1 MDIIAKNEGI
11 RLNLYHLAQLFFHED
26 AEKFS
31 VFSAEEKETVFVELK
46 KDGIIQK
53 GEAKKDRFLHKEDAR
68 AANAALGKAFVI
80 AAKKFTTYL
89 PPYGNLF
96 GVRPV
101 KVPLFY
107 LKNGFSREEVF
118 TILKNE
124 FFVSDEKAYL
134 LISLAETESLF
145 RGKFSGEDGMLYL
158 SIPFCPSRCRY
169 CSFISSSA
177 PDHLK
182 LIPDYIK
189 LLKEEIL
196 LTANVFSSAKKR
208 LRAVYMGGGTPG
220 ILSAKEMEEVLS
232 VVKKSFDF
240 SFCEEFCVEIGRP
253 DTVSEEKLSVLK
265 KMGVDRI
272 SINPQTTND
281 ETLCRIGRN
290 HSAKEFFSAMELA
303 KEKDFP
309 SINCDLIAGL
319 EGEMPEDF
327 LSSLSKVLSLKPQ
340 EITIH
345 ALCKKRSA
353 TDQNAPTFAPLWN
366 EAMTK
371 AHKTCIN
378 EGFTPYY
385 LYRQKNAVADLENT
399 GFSKK
404 EKFGIYNL
412 AMMEDVC
419 DIFACGAGGI
429 SKILP
434 KKEGD
439 RILRFAGFKYPYEYL
454 AGKEKIKN
462 RLDKIE
468 LVL

>member
-1 MDIIAKNEGI
+1 MDIRAKNEGV
-11 RLNLYHLAQLFFHED
+11 RLNLFHLSQLFFHED
-26 AEKFS
+26 AKHFS
-31 VFSAEEKETVFVELK
+31 ILCTEDDKAVFVELK
-46 KDGIIQK
+46 KGSVVHKGIGTK
-53 GEAKKDRFLHKEDAR
+53 NLFLHKEEGR
-68 AANAALGKAFVI
+68 SANAALGKAFAE
-80 AAKKFTTYL
+80 AARNFTSYL
-89 PPYGNLF
+89 PPYGILF

-118 TILKNE
+118 AILKNE
-124 FFVSDEKAYL
+124 FFVSDEKANL
-134 LISLAETESLF
+134 LFTLAETERNF
-145 RGKFSGEDGMLYL
+145 RKKFTSEDGMLYL

-182 LIPDYIK
+182 LIPEYVA

-196 LTANVFSSAKKR
+196 LTAQVFSSAKKR

-220 ILSAKEMEEVLS
+220 ILSAQQMGDILS
-232 VVKKSFDF
+232 TVKASFDF
-240 SFCEEFCVEIGRP
+240 SNLEEFCVEIGRP

-265 KMGVDRI
+265 EMGVDRI
-272 SINPQTTND
+272 SINPQTTNND
-281 ETLCRIGRN
+281 TLFRIGRN
-290 HSAKEFFSAMELA
+290 HSAETFFHAMEMA
-303 KEKDFP
+303 KKKDFY

-319 EGEMPEDF
+319 EGESPEDF
-327 LSSLSKVLSLKPQ
+327 LSSLSHVLSLQP
-340 EITIH
+340 EEVTIH

-353 TDQNAPTFAPLWN
+353 TDQSTPLFAPIWQ

-378 EGFTPYY
+378 EHFAPYY

-399 GFSKK
+399 GFSRK

-434 KKEGD
+434 KNAED

-454 AGKEKIKN
+454 SDKEKIKT
-462 RLDKIE
+462 RLDEIK

>member
-1 MDIIAKNEGI
+1 
-11 RLNLYHLAQLFFHED
+11 
-26 AEKFS
+26 
-31 VFSAEEKETVFVELK
+31 
-46 KDGIIQK
+46 
-53 GEAKKDRFLHKEDAR
+53 
-68 AANAALGKAFVI
+68 
-80 AAKKFTTYL
+80 
-89 PPYGNLF
+89 
-96 GVRPV
+96 
-101 KVPLFY
+101 
-107 LKNGFSREEVF
+107 
-118 TILKNE
+118 
-124 FFVSDEKAYL
+124 
-134 LISLAETESLF
+134 
-145 RGKFSGEDGMLYL
+145 MLYL

-182 LIPDYIK
+182 LIPDYVK

-196 LTANVFSSAKKR
+196 LTANVFSSAKKQ

-220 ILSAKEMEEVLS
+220 ILSAEEMKEILS
-232 VVKKSFDF
+232 LVKRSFDF
-240 SFCEEFCVEIGRP
+240 SACEEFCVEIGRP
-253 DTVSEEKLSVLK
+253 DTVNEEKLSVLK
-265 KMGVDRI
+265 DVGVDRI

-281 ETLCRIGRN
+281 KTLFRIGRK
-290 HSAKEFFSAMELA
+290 HSAKEFFDAMALA
-303 KEKDFP
+303 KKKRFS

-319 EGEMPEDF
+319 EGENPEDF
-327 LSSLSKVLSLKPQ
+327 LSSLSDVLSLNPE

-353 TDQNAPTFAPLWN
+353 TEKNAPTFAPVWQ

-371 AHKTCIN
+371 AHKSCIN
-378 EGFTPYY
+378 EGFAPYY

-399 GFSKK
+399 GFSRK

-434 KKEGD
+434 KDQSG

-454 AGKEKIKN
+454 ASPEKIKK
-462 RLDKIE
+462 RLDEIK